1 VAEIPA
7 EKFKRGWGKGKLA
20 GRICGRIL
28 AEFCQRWQERGE
40 IKLSQEDL
48 WQLEDSMEIRQQA
61 AEEIR
66 QIYATVVSRT

>member
-40 IKLSQEDL
+40 IKLSKEDPYFTL
-48 WQLEDSMEIRQQA
+48 MTNSEKKTKSNFNFN
-61 AEEIR
+61 
-66 QIYATVVSRT
+66 